1 MASSGDLSAG
11 ENLYGVFVTI
21 LVIGGIVF
29 GVRALGR
36 PAWKRRRAQLA
47 AYAAQ
52 RGWAYQPDA
61 RQWSRAFTPRPFDAG
76 VDRKARDLLSG
87 KMGPNPWVSFEYL
100 YIDKNIGYDPGGGS
114 EVARTYFFSVIA
126 VRLGWEIP
134 RTEFIPEGVTQKV
147 AKKLGG
153 DDLDVESDAF
163 NKKWRVKTL
172 DDRAAHALLT
182 PTVIERLLEDDFAG
196 VPFFFERGFLVHFV
210 EGERSEHMV
219 DWMLAVCQ
227 NVLDLVPSF
236 VVEDYRRRT

>member
-1 MASSGDLSAG
+1 MPHSSPIDVVQAGMASPDDISAG
-11 ENLYGVFVTI
+11 EHLYGVFVTI

-29 GVRALGR
+29 GGRALGK
-36 PAWKRRRAQLA
+36 PAWRRRRAQLA

-61 RQWSRAFTPRPFDAG
+61 RPCSRAFTPRPF
-76 VDRKARDLLSG
+76 
-87 KMGPNPWVSFEYL
+87 EYV
-100 YIDKNIGYDPGGGS
+100 YIDKNIGYGPGGNG
-114 EVARTYFFSVIA
+114 EVARTYFFSVVA
-126 VRLGWEIP
+126 VGLGWEIP

-163 NKKWRVKTL
+163 NRKWRVKTL

-182 PTVIERLLEDDFAG
+182 PTVIERLLADEFAG

-210 EGERSEHMV
+210 EGPRSEYMV

-227 NVLDLVPSF
+227 NVLDLVPDF
-236 VVEDYRRRT
+236 VVHDYRRQA